1 MKNQNKSLRI
11 NKVTTHVTPTK
22 VGVQSIELL
31 DFGFRRNDEPEQ
43 LRNHWGRMW
52 MAIVSLLIPCLAQGA
67 NISAGQVFRKTLEN
81 GLQVIIVYNPLSPV
95 VTSVVNYKVGS
106 DEVPADFP
114 GTAHAMEHMMFR
126 GSPGISADQLAE
138 IGADVGG
145 RLNADTQQNLTQY
158 FYTVP
163 SQYLDT
169 VLHIESLR
177 MRAISAKKSS
187 WDKERG
193 AIEQEVSRDL
203 SSPEYVFYVKL
214 LKFLFKGTPYE
225 HDALGTRPSFD
236 KTTAQALGRFHK
248 DWYGPN
254 NAILV
259 IAGDLNPNETF
270 KTVSRLFGKIPRIE
284 MPKRPDFNFNPVK
297 ASFEAINTD
306 SPYGMAAFAFRF
318 PGSDSP
324 DYAAVQ
330 ILSDALS
337 NPRGPLYELQVK
349 GDALFAGFS
358 YEGLP
363 KAGIGFAIA
372 GFPKGANSKNLLKK
386 VKAVLKEQ
394 LSKGINPDFV
404 AAAKRREEAAAEFQ
418 KNSIEG
424 LAMEWS
430 EAVAGEGR
438 RSPDEDIEAIKKVT
452 AEDVARVAKKYIDF
466 DHAVSAILTP
476 QPSGKPV
483 SGKGFG
489 GQESF
494 ASSSV
499 KAVPLPPWAK
509 KEVES
514 LAIPPLTLHPIV
526 SRLSNGIE
534 LIVQPETISPTVSI
548 MGHIMSNPDTETALG
563 KEGVDRVLGEL
574 FPYGS
579 RSLDRIAFQKALDDI
594 AADESAGTDF
604 SLNVLSKHFE
614 DGVKLLA
621 QNELSPALPKGDFKI
636 IRHEVSAELVGELQS
651 PDYLTGRAID
661 KALYPKTDPILREA
675 TPKTAADLSLNDVKQ
690 YYHKVFRPDMTTI
703 VVIGQVDP
711 QKAKTVIERYFGSWK
726 AAGAKPNIEYPRVP
740 DNRFS
745 KINIPDSSRL
755 QDKVVLIQT
764 VGMNRLSPN
773 YYALNLG
780 NEILGGA
787 FYASRLSLDLRKK
800 TGLAYAANSYWDA
813 GRVRS
818 TYRIVYGSDPDKA
831 LKAKTL
837 ALNDIAA
844 MQKKYVSPEE
854 LRQGKILLL
863 RGIPL
868 GEASFDGV
876 ASKWLYLS
884 RFGLALDEPER
895 AAKIYVDLKAE
906 DVRRA
911 FSEWLHPSDMAE
923 IVEGP
928 APKN

>member
-1 MKNQNKSLRI
+1 MKNKNQLGVI
-11 NKVTTHVTPTK
+11 VMAL
-22 VGVQSIELL
+22 VGL
-31 DFGFRRNDEPEQ
+31 F
-43 LRNHWGRMW
+43 
-52 MAIVSLLIPCLAQGA
+52 IPFLSQGA
-67 NISAGQVFRKTLEN
+67 GLAAGQVFRKTLKN
-81 GLQVIIVYNPLSPV
+81 GLEVIIVYNPLSPV
-95 VTSVVNYKVGS
+95 ATSVVNYKVGS

-126 GSPGISADQLAE
+126 GSPGLSADQLAE

-203 SSPEYVFYVKL
+203 SDPEYVFYTKL
-214 LKFLFKGTPYE
+214 LKALFKGTPYE

-236 KTTAQALGRFHK
+236 KTTAKDLGKFHQ

-259 IAGDLNPNETF
+259 IAGDVNPAKTF
-270 KTVSRLFGKIPRIE
+270 KTVERLFGKIPE
-284 MPKRPDFNFNPVK
+284 VKMPKRPNFSFSPVK
-297 ASFEAINTD
+297 SSLKKMDTD
-306 SPYGMAAFAFRF
+306 SPYGLAAFAFRF

-324 DYAAVQ
+324 DYAAAQ

-337 NPRGPLYELQVK
+337 NPRGPLYELQVT
-349 GDALFAGFS
+349 GEALFAGFS

-372 GFPKGANSKNLLKK
+372 GFPKGANSQKLLKK
-386 VKAVLKEQ
+386 VKKVLEKE

-404 AAAKRREEAAAEFQ
+404 AAAKRREVASAEFQ

-438 RSPDEDIEAIKKVT
+438 QSPDEDIEAIKKVT
-452 AEDVARVAKKYIDF
+452 PEDVARVAKKYIDF
-466 DHAVSAILTP
+466 EHSVSAILTP
-476 QPSGKPV
+476 QPSGKPI

-499 KAVPLPPWAK
+499 KAVPLPSWAK
-509 KEVES
+509 KAVQS
-514 LAIPPLTLHPIV
+514 LAVPPLTLHPIV
-526 SRLSNGIE
+526 SRLSNGLQ
-534 LIVQPETISPTVSI
+534 LIVEPEAISPTVSI
-548 MGHIMSNPDTETALG
+548 MGYILSNSDTETPSG
-563 KEGVDRVLGEL
+563 KKGVDRVLNKL
-574 FPYGS
+574 FFYGTK
-579 RSLDRIAFQKALDDI
+579 SLNRIAFQKALDDI

-604 SLNVLSKHFE
+604 YLNVLSKDFE
-614 DGVKLLA
+614 KGVQLLA
-621 QNELSPALPKGDFKI
+621 QNELSPALPKRNFKI
-636 IRHEVSAELVGELQS
+636 VRAEVSDELIGELQS
-651 PDYLTGRAID
+651 PGYLTDRAVN
-661 KALYPKTDPILREA
+661 KALYPKNDPILREA
-675 TPKTAADLSLNDVKQ
+675 TPKKVKDLSLKDVKK
-690 YYHKVFRPDMTTI
+690 YYQKVFRPDMTTMVI
-703 VVIGQVDP
+703 IGQVDP
-711 QKAKTVIERYFGSWK
+711 QQAKSVIEKYFGSWK
-726 AAGAKPNIEYPRVP
+726 AVGPKPNIDYPAVP
-740 DNRFS
+740 VNHFS
-745 KINIPDSSRL
+745 KVNVPDSSRL
-755 QDKVVLIQT
+755 QDEVRLIQT
-764 VGMNRLSPN
+764 VGMNRLSPD

-780 NEILGGA
+780 NEIFGGA

-800 TGLAYAANSYWDA
+800 TGLVYTAHSYWDA

-818 TYRIVYGSDPDKA
+818 TYGMIYGCDPDKVS
-831 LKAKTL
+831 KAKTL

-844 MQKKYVSPEE
+844 MQKKNVSPRE

-863 RGIPL
+863 RSIPL
-868 GEASFDGV
+868 GESSFDDV
-876 ASKWLYLS
+876 AYKWLSLS
-884 RFGLALDEPER
+884 EFGLPLDEPER
-895 AAKIYVDLKAE
+895 AAKTYIRLTAQ
-906 DVRRA
+906 DVRQA
-911 FSEWLHPSDMAE
+911 FLKWLRPSDMAE

-928 APKN
+928 APK

>member
-1 MKNQNKSLRI
+1 MKNRNKLLACLASVLL
-11 NKVTTHVTPTK
+11 
-22 VGVQSIELL
+22 GVPFI
-31 DFGFRRNDEPEQ
+31 
-43 LRNHWGRMW
+43 
-52 MAIVSLLIPCLAQGA
+52 AQGA
-67 NISAGQVFRKTLEN
+67 NLSAGQVFRKTLEN

-95 VTSVVNYKVGS
+95 ATSVVNYKVGS
-106 DEVPADFP
+106 DEVPAGFP

-126 GSPGISADQLAE
+126 GSPGLSADQLAE

-203 SSPEYVFYVKL
+203 SDPEYVFYTKL
-214 LKFLFKGTPYE
+214 LKALFKGTPYE

-236 KTTAQALGRFHK
+236 KTTAEDLGKFHQ
-248 DWYGPN
+248 DWYAPN

-259 IAGDLNPNETF
+259 IAGDVNPEKTF
-270 KTVSRLFGKIPRIE
+270 KTVNQLFGKIPEVKI
-284 MPKRPDFNFNPVK
+284 PKRPDFNFGPVQS
-297 ASFEAINTD
+297 SFKKMDTD
-306 SPYGMAAFAFRF
+306 SPYGLAAFAFRF

-324 DYAAVQ
+324 DYAAAQ

-349 GDALFAGFS
+349 GEALFAGFS

-372 GFPKGANSKNLLKK
+372 GFPKGANSQKLLNKVKK
-386 VKAVLKEQ
+386 VLEKE
-394 LSKGINPDFV
+394 LSKGINPDFI
-404 AAAKRREEAAAEFQ
+404 AAAKRREVASAEFQ

-438 RSPDEDIEAIKKVT
+438 QSPDEDIEAIKKVT
-452 AEDVARVAKKYIDF
+452 PEDVARVAKKYIDF
-466 DHAVSAILTP
+466 NHTISAILTP
-476 QPSGKPV
+476 QPSGKPI

-499 KAVPLPPWAK
+499 KAVSLPVWAQK
-509 KEVES
+509 PVRS
-514 LAIPPLTLHPIV
+514 LAIPPLTLHPFV
-526 SRLSNGIE
+526 SRLSNGLQ
-534 LIVQPETISPTVSI
+534 LIIQPETISPTISI
-548 MGHIMSNPDTETALG
+548 MGHILSNSDTETAPG
-563 KEGVDRVLGEL
+563 KKGVDQVLGEL

-579 RSLDRIAFQKALDDI
+579 RSLGRIAFQKALDDI
-594 AADESAGTDF
+594 AADENAGTDF
-604 SLNVLSKHFE
+604 SLNVLSEHFE
-614 DGVKLLA
+614 EGVKLLA
-621 QNELSPALPKGDFKI
+621 QNELSPALPKKDFKI
-636 IRHEVSAELVGELQS
+636 IRGEIADELVGELQS
-651 PDYLTGRAID
+651 PDYLTGRAVN

-675 TPKTAADLSLNDVKQ
+675 TPKKVKNLSLKDVKE
-690 YYHKVFRPDMTTI
+690 YYQKVFRPDMTTM

-711 QKAKTVIERYFGSWK
+711 EQAKSVIEKYFGSWK
-726 AAGAKPNIEYPRVP
+726 AVGAKPNVDYPVVAE
-740 DNRFS
+740 NHFS
-745 KINIPDSSRL
+745 KVNVPDSSRL
-755 QDKVVLIQT
+755 QDGVRLIQT
-764 VGMNRLSPN
+764 VGMSRLSPD

-780 NEILGGA
+780 NEIFGGA

-800 TGLAYAANSYWDA
+800 TGLAYAANSHWNA
-813 GRVRS
+813 GKVRS
-818 TYRIVYGSDPDKA
+818 TYEIVYGCDPDKV

-837 ALNDIAA
+837 ALNDLAA
-844 MQKKYVSPEE
+844 MQKKNVSLQE

-863 RGIPL
+863 RSIPL
-868 GEASFDGV
+868 GESSFDGV
-876 ASKWLYLS
+876 ASQWLYFS
-884 RFGLALDEPER
+884 NFGLPLDEPER
-895 AAKIYVDLKAE
+895 AAKTYVGLKAQ
-906 DVRRA
+906 DVRKV
-911 FSEWLHPSDMAE
+911 FLKWLRPSDMAE

-928 APKN
+928 APK